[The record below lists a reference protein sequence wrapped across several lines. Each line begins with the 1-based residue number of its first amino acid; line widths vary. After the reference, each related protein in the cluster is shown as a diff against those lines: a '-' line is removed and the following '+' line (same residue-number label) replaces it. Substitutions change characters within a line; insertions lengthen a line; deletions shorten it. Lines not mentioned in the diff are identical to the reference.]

1 MPVPCARCDSP
12 LPLWELSSADAA
24 GCTACGSRNTV
35 RVFPALFAAPSA
47 PAVPETALDGEA
59 ACFDHPSKRAV
70 AACHQCG
77 RFVCQLC
84 SVEIDGQVWC
94 PACVAGGKGRAK
106 AVYLEPSRVLF
117 DSIAL
122 TVPLASLIVWPFTII
137 TGPGTVV
144 FSAMT
149 WRRPLS
155 LVRKHRWR
163 FVLAILIGLAQT
175 LGWIWLVV
183 YSWEQFRMGV
193 TNGSR

>member
-12 LPLWELSSADAA
+12 LPVWELSAA
-24 GCTACGSRNTV
+24 REAVCTFCGSRNTV

-47 PAVPETALDGEA
+47 PAVPESALDGEA

-84 SVEIDGQVWC
+84 SVEFGGEVWC
-94 PACVAGGKGRAK
+94 PACVAAGKGRSK
-106 AVYLEPSRVLF
+106 AVYLEPSRTLY

-122 TVPLASLIVWPFTII
+122 AVPLASLIFWPLTIV
-137 TGPGTVV
+137 TGPGAVV

-155 LVRKHRWR
+155 LVRKLRWR
-163 FVLAILIGLAQT
+163 FVAAILIGLAET
-175 LGWIWLVV
+175 VGWVWLIV
-183 YSWEQFRMGV
+183 YWWEQFRMGL
-193 TNGSR
+193 NAGR